1 MKEAIKQAEKAYD
14 KLEVPVGVV
23 IVKDNK
29 IIAKA
34 YNQKEEKKDATKHA
48 EIIAIQKASKKLQS
62 WRLINCEMYVTLE
75 PCSMCAGAIL
85 QSRIKKIYIG
95 TMDEKTGSCGSVF
108 NLFEDYKFNHHVET
122 EYNVCQKECEEM
134 LKKFFK
140 MLRKNKA
147 TLKNSNKIDLLKQGE
162 MPKWS

>member
-1 MKEAIKQAEKAYD
+1 MDETKIFMQEAIKQAQKAYD

-48 EIIAIQKASKKLQS
+48 EIIAIQRASKKLQS
-62 WRLINCEMYVTLE
+62 WRLLDCEMYVTLE
-75 PCSMCAGAIL
+75 PCSMCAGAII

-108 NLFEDYKFNHHVET
+108 NLFEDYKFNHYVET
-122 EYNVCQKECEEM
+122 EYNVCQKECEEL
-134 LKKFFK
+134 LKNFFK
-140 MLRKNKA
+140 MLREYKAKEKSKN
-147 TLKNSNKIDLLKQGE
+147 
-162 MPKWS
+162 